1 MPCCFIPKIKNMSE
15 YCNYCK
21 TEITISDSIEA
32 VWKISFL
39 NLEKQKEFKIEN
51 GLVCSTCLEVYYNN
65 SIKIKEK

>member
-1 MPCCFIPKIKNMSE
+1 MSE
-15 YCNYCK
+15 YCNYFK
-21 TEITISDSIEA
+21 TEITISESIEA

-65 SIKIKEK
+65 SVKIKKK